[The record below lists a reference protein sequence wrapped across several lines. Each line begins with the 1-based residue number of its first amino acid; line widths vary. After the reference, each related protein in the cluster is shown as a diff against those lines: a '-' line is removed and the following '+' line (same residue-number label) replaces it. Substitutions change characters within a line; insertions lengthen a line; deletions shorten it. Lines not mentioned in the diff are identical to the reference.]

1 MINKFIF
8 GFGLKKCSFISTI
21 SKKTIKQLTMSNL
34 SNKRINIYFITIV
47 ITLGG
52 LLFGY
57 DTGVINGTQFY
68 FSKYF
73 ELTGALKGF
82 IVSSALLGALVG
94 AAFSG
99 VISKSIGRKNSLIIA
114 AILFSISAWGSGL
127 PSILP
132 ESISLMVFFRILGGI
147 AIGMASMNAPMYI
160 AEIAPAEKRGTLVTY
175 YQLAVVIGFFVV
187 FLVTYFIGNGMS
199 DSENIS
205 TGWRYMFWSE
215 LIPAMLF
222 LGFLFMV
229 PKSPRW
235 LMLKGREEEAMN
247 ILTRIH
253 GEDVASKEIIEIKEN
268 LQNEGK
274 NKKTSIFTKSLLTII
289 IIGTILSVLQ
299 QFTGINAVLYYGA
312 DIFEQALGFGKE
324 DVLLQQI
331 LLATVNL
338 VFTFVAMFT
347 VDKLGRKPLLIIG
360 GFGMLLGFL
369 MMGFTLYF
377 SDYSQLNS
385 AGLPALSSS
394 EGIISLI
401 GILIF
406 IGSFA
411 MSMGPIVWVL
421 LAEMFPNRIRSIAMS
436 IAVAGQW
443 LANYFVSQTF
453 PMIVES
459 DANKLQIDGGIWN
472 NSLPYFLFSG
482 FIVIIII
489 FVWKYIPETKGKTLE
504 EMETLFEKS

>member
-1 MINKFIF
+1 MKI
-8 GFGLKKCSFISTI
+8 
-21 SKKTIKQLTMSNL
+21 
-34 SNKRINIYFITIV
+34 SNKPINIYFITIT

-82 IVSSALLGALVG
+82 IVSSALLGALLG
-94 AAFSG
+94 ALVSG
-99 VISKSIGRKNSLIIA
+99 IISKAIGRKNSLLIA
-114 AILFSISAWGSGL
+114 SVLFILSAWGSGL
-127 PSILP
+127 PSMLP

-160 AEIAPAEKRGTLVTY
+160 AEIAPAEKRGNLVTF
-175 YQLAVVIGFFVV
+175 YQLAIVIGFFVV
-187 FLVTYFIGNGMS
+187 FIVTYFIGNELS
-199 DSENIS
+199 EIENIS
-205 TGWRYMFWSE
+205 FGWRQMFWSE
-215 LIPAMLF
+215 LIPALLF
-222 LGFLFMV
+222 FVLLFFV

-235 LMLKGREEEAMN
+235 LMINGKEAEAQN

-253 GEDVASKEIIEIKEN
+253 GEEIANKEFKDIKESITRDTTK
-268 LQNEGK
+268 EK
-274 NKKTSIFTKSLLTII
+274 ASIFTKSFLPII

-324 DVLLQQI
+324 DILLQQI
-331 LLATVNL
+331 LLASINL
-338 VFTFVAMFT
+338 LFTFIAMFT

-360 GFGMLLGFL
+360 GFGMLIGFL
-369 MMGFTLYF
+369 MMGFTLYL
-377 SDYSQLNS
+377 SDYQHLNS
-385 AGLPALSSS
+385 AGLPTISQS

-401 GILIF
+401 GVLIF

-411 MSMGPIVWVL
+411 MSMGPVVWVIL
-421 LAEMFPNRIRSIAMS
+421 SEIFPNKIRSAAMS

-443 LANYFVSQTF
+443 LANYFVSQSF
-453 PMIVES
+453 PIIVES
-459 DANKLQIDGGIWN
+459 DVNKLQLDGGVWN
-472 NSLPYFLFSG
+472 NALPYFIFSG
-482 FIVIIII
+482 FIILIIV
-489 FVWKYIPETKGKTLE
+489 FVWKFIPETKGKTLE
-504 EMETLFEKS
+504 EMESLFIKND

>member
-1 MINKFIF
+1 
-8 GFGLKKCSFISTI
+8 
-21 SKKTIKQLTMSNL
+21 MSNS
-34 SNKRINIYFITIV
+34 SNKRINIYFATIV

-82 IVSSALLGALVG
+82 IVSSALLGALAG

-99 VISKSIGRKNSLIIA
+99 LLSKSIGRKNSLIIA
-114 AILFSISAWGSGL
+114 AILFTISAWGSGL

-132 ESISLMVFFRILGGI
+132 ESVSLMVVFRILGGI
-147 AIGMASMNAPMYI
+147 AIGIASMNAPMYI
-160 AEIAPAEKRGTLVTY
+160 AEIAPAEKRGNLVTF
-175 YQLAVVIGFFVV
+175 YQLAIVIGFFVV
-187 FLVTYFIGNGMS
+187 FLATYFIGNGMS
-199 DSENIS
+199 EQENI
-205 TGWRYMFWSE
+205 TEGWRYMFWSE
-215 LIPAMLF
+215 LIPASLF
-222 LGFLFMV
+222 LVLLFFV

-235 LMLKGREEEAMN
+235 LMLKGKEAEAKN
-247 ILTRIH
+247 ILVRIH
-253 GEDVASKEIIEIKEN
+253 GEEIANREIVEIRESIIKDGNGAKASVF
-268 LQNEGK
+268 
-274 NKKTSIFTKSLLTII
+274 SKSLLPII

-312 DIFEQALGFGKE
+312 DIFEQALGFGQE
-324 DVLLQQI
+324 DILAQQI

-338 VFTFVAMFT
+338 LFTFIAMFT

-360 GFGMLLGFL
+360 GFGMLVGFL

-377 SDYSQLNS
+377 SSYAHLNS
-385 AGLPALSSS
+385 AGMPTISAT

-411 MSMGPIVWVL
+411 MSMGPVVWVIL
-421 LAEMFPNRIRSIAMS
+421 SEIFPNRIRSVAMS

-453 PMIVES
+453 PIVVDS
-459 DANKLQIDGGIWN
+459 DVNKLQIDGGIWN
-472 NSLPYFLFSG
+472 NALPYFLFSG
-482 FIVIIII
+482 FIVIIIL
-489 FVWKYIPETKGKTLE
+489 FVWKFIPETKGKTLE
-504 EMETLFEKS
+504 DMEKIFEK

>member
-1 MINKFIF
+1 MGKN
-8 GFGLKKCSFISTI
+8 STV
-21 SKKTIKQLTMSNL
+21 K
-34 SNKRINIYFITIV
+34 INIYFITIV

-82 IVSSALLGALVG
+82 IVSSALLGALAG
-94 AAFSG
+94 AASAG
-99 VISKSIGRKNSLIIA
+99 LISKAIGRKNSLIISA
-114 AILFSISAWGSGL
+114 VLFTISAWGSGL
-127 PSILP
+127 PSMLP
-132 ESISLMVFFRILGGI
+132 ESTTLLVIFRLIGGI
-147 AIGMASMNAPMYI
+147 AIGIASMNAPMYI
-160 AEIAPAEKRGTLVTY
+160 AEIAPAKNRGILVTF

-187 FLVTYFIGNGMS
+187 FLVTYFIGS
-199 DSENIS
+199 DLSESENIAF
-205 TGWRYMFWSE
+205 GWRNMFWSE
-215 LIPAMLF
+215 LVPAILF
-222 LGFLFMV
+222 LVLLFFV

-235 LMLKGREEEAMN
+235 LMIKGREEEAEN

-253 GEDVASKEIIEIKEN
+253 GSEIAVKEIKEIRDN
-268 LQNEGK
+268 IKAEST
-274 NKKTSIFTKSLLTII
+274 KKKASIFNKSMLPIVV
-289 IIGTILSVLQ
+289 IGTVLSVLQ

-312 DIFEQALGFGKE
+312 DIFEQALGFGQD

-338 VFTFVAMFT
+338 LFTFIAMFT

-360 GFGMLLGFL
+360 GFGMLVGFL

-377 SDYSQLNS
+377 SDYAGVNS
-385 AGLPALSSS
+385 AGLPTISTT

-421 LAEMFPNRIRSIAMS
+421 LSEIFPNKIRSAAM
-436 IAVAGQW
+436 AVAVAAQW

-453 PMIVES
+453 PMVVES
-459 DANKLQIDGGIWN
+459 DANRLIMNGGTYN
-472 NSLPYFLFSG
+472 NALPYFLFSV
-482 FIVIIII
+482 FIVIIIL
-489 FVWKYIPETKGKTLE
+489 FVYKYIPETKGKTLE
-504 EMETLFEKS
+504 EMEALFERK